1 MRVEVKGVEDGFLG
15 SWFGARILKTF
26 KGECKVQYE
35 EFVDEN
41 DESKPLQ
48 ETVSDWQLR
57 PVPPSLN
64 VTRWLNKDAVEVYH
78 CHCWWAGIIQRY
90 LPFKNE
96 YLVYFRESMEE
107 LVIDAS
113 KIRTRQDWIKSADQ
127 RGEFVWQIHTP
138 LTSDGEA
145 IFKTVEVIPE
155 CNTPSSHETEGSSS
169 LLYKSPEAEEV
180 LGTKGTK
187 KHQKMAR
194 RAPARKSQQARNSIR
209 LKQNTTAK
217 CLYMREKIVEPFW
230 QPSPVSAKHSPQEPF
245 WPSPVNSTPYSVSN
259 LHVAMAS
266 TTDLS
271 FPIPSPSTPGVLREV
286 KTPGSWKLQQ
296 LQQKAYQ
303 GVLAAFHAQSD
314 TLTFSQHF
322 LLTDLR
328 KMLNIGQCDSDELLK
343 QVMDHIEDP

>member
-1 MRVEVKGVEDGFLG
+1 MFWPRKEQAQRETQRERAMWPSEGTRVEVKGVEDGFLG

-48 ETVSDWQLR
+48 ETVSNWQLR

-138 LTSDGEA
+138 LT
-145 IFKTVEVIPE
+145 V
-155 CNTPSSHETEGSSS
+155 CLLPS
-169 LLYKSPEAEEV
+169 
-180 LGTKGTK
+180 
-187 KHQKMAR
+187 
-194 RAPARKSQQARNSIR
+194 
-209 LKQNTTAK
+209 
-217 CLYMREKIVEPFW
+217 
-230 QPSPVSAKHSPQEPF
+230 
-245 WPSPVNSTPYSVSN
+245 
-259 LHVAMAS
+259 
-266 TTDLS
+266 
-271 FPIPSPSTPGVLREV
+271 
-286 KTPGSWKLQQ
+286 
-296 LQQKAYQ
+296 
-303 GVLAAFHAQSD
+303 
-314 TLTFSQHF
+314 
-322 LLTDLR
+322 
-328 KMLNIGQCDSDELLK
+328 
-343 QVMDHIEDP
+343 